1 MPENLP
7 RDIFMGK
14 KLAVSWVTFACCE
27 DSSIL
32 FVELLNEHFFE
43 WKEKLDF
50 RYCRLLKNK
59 GNSFDGSDVTF
70 VEGAIATKE
79 DEEEL
84 KMIREKSKRL
94 VAIGSCAC
102 TGLPSAQR
110 NTFDDSTRREIMLIV
125 ERFGHLEKVHPIK
138 DIVKVDYQVPGC
150 PMDEKIFLDTLSK
163 LLAEFEVK

>member
-1 MPENLP
+1 MG
-7 RDIFMGK
+7 GK

-32 FVELLNEHFFE
+32 FVELLNQHFFE
-43 WKEKLDF
+43 WKEKIDF
-50 RYCRLLKNK
+50 RYCRLLKEK
-59 GNSFDGSDVTF
+59 GNEFDGSDVTF

-79 DEEEL
+79 DEAKL
-84 KMIREKSKRL
+84 KEIREKSKRL

-110 NTFDDSTRREIMLIV
+110 NAFDESTKREIMIVV
-125 ERFGHLEKVHPIK
+125 ERFGHLEKVHPAK

-150 PMDEKIFLDTLSK
+150 PMDERIFLETLNK
-163 LLAEFEVK
+163 LFAEFGVQ

>member
-1 MPENLP
+1 MGN
-7 RDIFMGK
+7 GK

-27 DSSIL
+27 DSTIM
-32 FVELLNEHFFE
+32 FVEMLNDHFFE

-50 RYCRLLKNK
+50 KYFPVLKSKN
-59 GNSFDGSDVTF
+59 NDFTGSDATF

-79 DEEEL
+79 DEERL
-84 KMIREKSKRL
+84 KDIREKSKRI

-110 NTFDDSTRREIMLIV
+110 NSFDESTRREIMMIV

-138 DIVKVDYQVPGC
+138 DIVKVDYPVPGC
-150 PMDEKIFLDTLSK
+150 PMDEKMFYATLDK
-163 LLAEFEVK
+163 LLAEFDVK

>member
-1 MPENLP
+1 MA
-7 RDIFMGK
+7 GK

-27 DSSIL
+27 DSSIM
-32 FVELLNEHFFE
+32 FVEMLNQHFFE
-43 WKEKLDF
+43 WKEKLEF
-50 RYCRLLKNK
+50 RYCPLLKSRN
-59 GNSFDGSDVTF
+59 NSFEGSDVTF

-79 DEEEL
+79 DEEKL
-84 KMIREKSKRL
+84 KMIREKSKRI

-110 NTFDDSTRREIMLIV
+110 NSFDEPTRREIMIIV

-150 PMDEKIFLDTLSK
+150 PMDERIFLSVLEK
-163 LLAEFEVK
+163 VLAEFEVK

>member
-1 MPENLP
+1 MGN
-7 RDIFMGK
+7 GK

-27 DSSIL
+27 DSTIM
-32 FVELLNEHFFE
+32 FVEMLNDHFFE
-43 WKEKLDF
+43 WKEKMEF
-50 RYCRLLKNK
+50 RYCPLLKGK
-59 GNSFDGSDVTF
+59 GNDFTGSDVTF

-79 DEEEL
+79 DEAKL
-84 KMIREKSKRL
+84 KEIRDKSKRI

-110 NTFDDSTRREIMLIV
+110 NSFDENTRREIMITV

-150 PMDEKIFLDTLSK
+150 PMDEKIFLSTLEK
-163 LLAEFEVK
+163 VMAEFGVV